1 MRSERQRAPGV
12 VVPFPVAAPARP
24 NRPSQPEPKGTTI
37 GALAF
42 RAMLWLR
49 ERDLDPA
56 RRIGSQASS
65 EAQRSLGEVLSFMQ
79 LLWAVTHGL
88 ESTSKRMLSTV
99 GVTGPQRLVL
109 RLIGQYDELS
119 PGEVAEILHVHP
131 SSLTGML
138 RRLEHG
144 GLIRRRRHSE
154 DGRRAVLTLTSRGRT
169 LSDSQTG
176 TVESKVRSTLRKVS
190 PAKAAA
196 ARDVLKALAKQLGV
210 DSSGSL
216 RAAAPSKTRARAR
229 AR

>member
-1 MRSERQRAPGV
+1 MDRERSEQPAVAFAYRAS
-12 VVPFPVAAPARP
+12 ARP
-24 NRPSQPEPKGTTI
+24 RAVSQAEAR
-37 GALAF
+37 GASVADLAF

-79 LLWAVTHGL
+79 LLWAVAHGL
-88 ESTSKRMLSTV
+88 ESTSKRMLTAV

-109 RLIGQYDELS
+109 RLIGQYEELS
-119 PGEVAEILHVHP
+119 PGDLAEILLVHP

-138 RRLEHG
+138 RRLERSG
-144 GLIRRRRHSE
+144 FIRRRRHPD

-169 LSDSQTG
+169 LSESQTG

-196 ARDVLKALAKQLGV
+196 AREVLKALAKQLGV
-210 DSSGSL
+210 EAGGSRRATARSTSG
-216 RAAAPSKTRARAR
+216 TRARDR
-229 AR
+229 

>member
-1 MRSERQRAPGV
+1 MKPDSTPTAGV
-12 VVPFPVAAPARP
+12 VALRPLAPARLPIASQHEP
-24 NRPSQPEPKGTTI
+24 N
-37 GALAF
+37 GAGVADLAF

-79 LLWAVTHGL
+79 LLWAVAHGL
-88 ESTSKRMLSTV
+88 ESTSKRMLAAV

-119 PGEVAEILHVHP
+119 PGELADILHVHP

-138 RRLEHG
+138 RRLERG
-144 GLIRRRRHSE
+144 GLIRRRRHPD

-210 DSSGSL
+210 DASSSL
-216 RAAAPSKTRARAR
+216 PTAAPSKRVSRSRAR
-229 AR
+229 

>member
-1 MRSERQRAPGV
+1 MRSELPDPPGV
-12 VVPFPVAAPARP
+12 VIAFPPRAQA
-24 NRPSQPEPKGTTI
+24 NRQALSQSEPKGPAI
-37 GALAF
+37 ADLAF

-56 RRIGSQASS
+56 TRIGSHASS

-88 ESTSKRMLSTV
+88 ESTSKRMLASV

-119 PGEVAEILHVHP
+119 PGELAEILHVHP

-138 RRLEHG
+138 RRLERSG
-144 GLIRRRRHSE
+144 FIRRRRHPD

-169 LSDSQTG
+169 LSENQTG

-196 ARDVLKALAKQLGV
+196 AREVLKALAKQLGV
-210 DSSGSL
+210 DASGAVRVAKNGARS
-216 RAAAPSKTRARAR
+216 RAR
-229 AR
+229 